1 MLKTL
6 EIYEVVSIAQA
17 DKRRAVLKRQ
27 VRDVA
32 SAARRLA
39 NGLRR
44 RMNEQQVK
52 VAVATSGP
60 GCAGALPC
68 DESTPDAIRST
79 TTDEGERDLREEG
92 LSSGADTAVA

>member
-6 EIYEVVSIAQA
+6 EVYEVVSIAQA

-52 VAVATSGP
+52 VAVATSDP